1 MKASTIAN
9 SFQHLENEL
18 KALRRKIHE
27 GSDPK
32 AIPTAAALVCFDAI
46 TRIRGYSSRVDTAL
60 AWELCSP
67 GFAFE
72 KNVRRLRRALPILRR
87 LTAMEMRYV
96 DGLLSCAGGCDAI
109 AVQSILE
116 STKDNPNERQVL
128 LQILATPKNRAKTS
142 RQKSKRCR
150 ASA

>member
-1 MKASTIAN
+1 MQTLGTAEA
-9 SFQHLENEL
+9 FQQLENEL
-18 KALRRKIHE
+18 KALRRKIQE

-46 TRIRGYSSRVDTAL
+46 ARIRGYSSRVDTAL

-72 KNVRRLRRALPILRR
+72 KNIRRLRWALPILRQ

-96 DGLLSCAGGCDAI
+96 DGLLRCMGGCDAI
-109 AVQSILE
+109 AILSILE
-116 STKDNPNERQVL
+116 SAKDDPNQRQVL
-128 LQILATPKNRAKTS
+128 LQILATLTERAKAS
-142 RQKSKRCR
+142 RQTRKGQ
-150 ASA
+150 